1 MGLLDGGI
9 AAIMRNA
16 FGGIY
21 LPATLTK
28 RVLAYDDGGSPTY
41 TDTQHACRAQ
51 IDVATEAMRQSPGYT
66 ERTVRVLVLEETLD
80 VVPSTNDVI
89 ECRGQRYNISSVA
102 TDPAMSYWD
111 MAAERA

>member
-1 MGLLDGGI
+1 MSLLDGGI

-28 RVLAYDDGGSPTY
+28 RVLSYDDGGSPTY

-51 IDVATEAMRQSPGYT
+51 IDVATEAMRQTPGYT
-66 ERTVRVLVLEETLD
+66 EKDVAIYILKDTLD
-80 VVPSTNDVI
+80 VAPDTSDEI
-89 ECRGQRYNISSVA
+89 ETTRGRFAIYNVQ
-102 TDPAMSYWD
+102 TDPANSYWLIQGQ
-111 MAAERA
+111 RA